1 MTSQGGETISGDIQ
15 TNGNVQ
21 TSIGDLQ
28 TNEHNQTYQGEGV
41 STASQGVGVSSR
53 SDRINRLQED
63 LDDTRTIE
71 FDGKKITKMSFFMP
85 VSLTDEELKHVKKYI
100 NWYGFHKI
108 VLNTKNILIN
118 NEEYNVL
125 TENIFM
131 LQMYMVV
138 FRKNNN
144 KIDLDDK
151 VELYL
156 PKILFSKKVG
166 KFLNY
171 CFKLFESKVKD
182 DKSYQRERD
191 IIVKMKNNLIKV
203 LEKYNSKPGSL
214 QGIIVNLLDSMI
226 RTKVLFNKVIQYD
239 RNIFNILKNND
250 NITKFLID
258 DDNSKLLKDI
268 IPSDCKS
275 RLIEKEYIDF
285 NDMCLNSTNIR
296 GLIEQRKNLTNRIRT
311 LINER
316 KNRQSA
322 RQQSSNTETFSNIN
336 WDSSESS
343 GKKILKNLLLLLLI
357 IVILVIIKKKF
368 NLN

>member
-1 MTSQGGETISGDIQ
+1 
-15 TNGNVQ
+15 
-21 TSIGDLQ
+21 
-28 TNEHNQTYQGEGV
+28 
-41 STASQGVGVSSR
+41 
-53 SDRINRLQED
+53 
-63 LDDTRTIE
+63 
-71 FDGKKITKMSFFMP
+71 MSFFIP

-118 NEEYNVL
+118 NEESNAL
-125 TENIFM
+125 TEYIFM
-131 LQMYMVV
+131 LQMFMVV

-144 KIDLDDK
+144 KIESGDK

-182 DKSYQRERD
+182 DSSYQREKD
-191 IIVKMKNNLIKV
+191 NILKMKDNLIQV
-203 LEKYNSKPGSL
+203 LEKYNSEPGSL

-226 RTKVLFNKVIQYD
+226 RTKVLFNKVIEYD
-239 RNIFNILKNND
+239 RNISNVLFNMD
-250 NITKFLID
+250 NMIKILID
-258 DDNSKLLKDI
+258 HNSLIKDI

-275 RLIEKEYIDF
+275 RLIGSEYVEFD
-285 NDMCLNSTNIR
+285 DMCLNSTNIR

-336 WDSSESS
+336 YESSESS
-343 GKKILKNLLLLLLI
+343 GKKILKKILLLLLLI